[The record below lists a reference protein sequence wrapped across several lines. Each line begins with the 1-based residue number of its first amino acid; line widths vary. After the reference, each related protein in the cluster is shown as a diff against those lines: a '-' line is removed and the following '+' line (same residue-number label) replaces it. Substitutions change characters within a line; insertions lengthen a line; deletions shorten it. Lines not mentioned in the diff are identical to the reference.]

1 MTVLSYGGP
10 AAVVLALCWLA
21 ARVTPLSMRN
31 PSLAAL
37 AVVAVFALIAIT
49 PLCGLMFDCGCD
61 WPWNGLHHHCNV
73 FDAHAKLKC
82 PWCDSKVAG
91 TLVDARGVRC
101 ERRRGLGF
109 LRQRR
114 VGGES
119 AEPLHPRRACGRA
132 CLSSRLAGDGDAR
145 RARHGVS
152 AAVHRIAVASGG
164 RPGRSGNHFAL
175 IVCAGARGCR
185 RRRSQGIPGLGL
197 VSPEPLGASGEVR
210 KSWS

>member
-1 MTVLSYGGP
+1 MTVLSYGGT

-21 ARVTPLSMRN
+21 ARVTPLPLRN

-91 TLVDARGVRC
+91 TLSMLAVFGVSGAAAWGFSATGALAAASARTRFTLGV
-101 ERRRGLGF
+101 
-109 LRQRR
+109 
-114 VGGES
+114 
-119 AEPLHPRRACGRA
+119 
-132 CLSSRLAGDGDAR
+132 LAGVLAF
-145 RARHGVS
+145 H
-152 AAVHRIAVASGG
+152 
-164 RPGRSGNHFAL
+164 
-175 IVCAGARGCR
+175 
-185 RRRSQGIPGLGL
+185 L
-197 VSPEPLGASGEVR
+197 VSLATATLAALATGYPLPFTA
-210 KSWS
+210 